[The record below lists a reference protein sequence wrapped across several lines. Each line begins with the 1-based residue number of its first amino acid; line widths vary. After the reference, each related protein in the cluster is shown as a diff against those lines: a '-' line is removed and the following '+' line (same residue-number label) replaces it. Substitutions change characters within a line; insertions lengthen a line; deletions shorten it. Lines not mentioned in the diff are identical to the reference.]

1 MRKGVYVPMIALCL
15 LLAGCGSAEETTT
28 VDLRKAYQEMSGC
41 TMEATVSCEQDG
53 SLWEADLR
61 CEYVPGG
68 ESVVEVLAPETIA
81 GVKVV
86 LNDTDWQLECGDAVL
101 NAGTLSGQAISP
113 AECLPRLMCA
123 LRDGWLLEENEELWN
138 EIPCLRIAMDQST
151 QQGGKILTA
160 VWLRQEDSTPLRG
173 EIAVD
178 GEIILTAE
186 FTSFTFY
193 DKISQ

>member
-1 MRKGVYVPMIALCL
+1 M
-15 LLAGCGSAEETTT
+15 
-28 VDLRKAYQEMSGC
+28 D
-41 TMEATVSCEQDG
+41 
-53 SLWEADLR
+53 
-61 CEYVPGG
+61 
-68 ESVVEVLAPETIA
+68 
-81 GVKVV
+81 
-86 LNDTDWQLECGDAVL
+86 
-101 NAGTLSGQAISP
+101 
-113 AECLPRLMCA
+113 A
-123 LRDGWLLEENEELWN
+123 LRDGWLLEENEELWD